1 MIDRCAREI
10 NESPESVTAFLATD
24 LIATIV
30 AHTNLSDYVLRTFLL
45 ERIVNPLIEDDHTMG
60 DNHEK
65 ALEMS
70 RQSAYIQIITNLASK
85 LVDASKA
92 TKDQSNF
99 SSAFSFFSRVL
110 NNKLILIMDIGF
122 KNADTKPVIFE
133 KSLKLLATLGQ
144 LPTFIEL
151 MDT

>member
-1 MIDRCAREI
+1 LIDRCAREI

-85 LVDASKA
+85 LVEASKA
-92 TKDQSNF
+92 TKD
-99 SSAFSFFSRVL
+99 
-110 NNKLILIMDIGF
+110 
-122 KNADTKPVIFE
+122 
-133 KSLKLLATLGQ
+133 
-144 LPTFIEL
+144 
-151 MDT
+151 